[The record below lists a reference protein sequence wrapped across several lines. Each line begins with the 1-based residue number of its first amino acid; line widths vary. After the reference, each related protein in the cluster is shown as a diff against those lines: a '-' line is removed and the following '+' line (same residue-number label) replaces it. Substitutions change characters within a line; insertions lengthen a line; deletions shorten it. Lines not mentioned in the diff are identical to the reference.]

1 MGWRDA
7 GRFPSSLVECFA
19 FACTQV
25 FDSELAMAQSNHT
38 TTVIVGNDLVPRLSL
53 ATAKDLRG
61 AMLLLS
67 GESKSYSAAE
77 ILAAEGRGG
86 TPALA
91 AAFSV
96 MRPEVCISPGR
107 LYPAGRLLHLRP
119 MQQPQMVGHGAVDEI
134 LIAQDMV
141 SAHMP
146 RAYLL
151 ALQEAMTA

>member
-1 MGWRDA
+1 M

-19 FACTQV
+19 FACPQV
-25 FDSELAMAQSNHT
+25 FDSELAKAQSSHT
-38 TTVIVGNDLVPRLSL
+38 TSVIVGNDLVPRLSL
-53 ATAKDLRG
+53 ATATDLRA

-67 GESKSYSAAE
+67 GESDSYSTTK
-77 ILAAEGRGG
+77 ILAAEGRGD

-119 MQQPQMVGHGAVDEI
+119 MKQPQMVGHEAVDEI
-134 LIAQDMV
+134 LIAWDM
-141 SAHMP
+141 
-146 RAYLL
+146 
-151 ALQEAMTA
+151 